1 MVNARDFR
9 QNTLFDRVNE
19 ILSDSA
25 TLRLSEDWPGVFRNT
40 FLEMIPIEDIG
51 TEFSAN
57 FGRPTKEHYSICG
70 LILLKEYFNWTT
82 QDTIDNYLYNLKIHY
97 ALMIDPDNLKL
108 GTRTLERYMKL
119 FREKELAQKL
129 MNKVSH
135 KIISSLNI
143 QVDKQRL
150 DSTHVFSNMA
160 NWSRSML
167 LFKTTKRFL
176 VQVKRHESKL
186 YYELEEELRK
196 LYDSQG
202 NWLHEAT
209 MIRNIRYGK
218 HVCTNKEQVAWD
230 MSFLI
235 QRFSSHE
242 KLANMNSYKMLC
254 RIFNEQCE
262 VDDGKIKV
270 RKHPGGEAI
279 INPSDLDASVDQ
291 KGIGYQVQ
299 VCQTFN
305 QDNCVQVITAALPQ
319 TASESDQNAIN
330 PVIEILEDNSA
341 KPKEILA
348 DSGYGSD
355 DNVMN
360 LKEKEIELVA
370 PVLGKNKAGF
380 GLENFVFDENNKII
394 ECPIGKTP
402 MSKSFNGTKGYAV
415 FSNSKCGKCPNL
427 KKCSV
432 CKYGKQNYKIEYD
445 LKRLR
450 LCDRAIYERSD
461 EFKERY
467 RFRNGIE
474 ALFGNLKQ
482 NTSLRRI
489 RFRGEIAVYS
499 SIYSILTMHN
509 IMQMVHGLESLREK
523 GKNRGNILQKMLFI
537 SHYLFKSTSRMSFE
551 PELYKKTA

>member
-1 MVNARDFR
+1 
-9 QNTLFDRVNE
+9 
-19 ILSDSA
+19 
-25 TLRLSEDWPGVFRNT
+25 
-40 FLEMIPIEDIG
+40 
-51 TEFSAN
+51 
-57 FGRPTKEHYSICG
+57 
-70 LILLKEYFNWTT
+70 
-82 QDTIDNYLYNLKIHY
+82 
-97 ALMIDPDNLKL
+97 MIDPDNLKL

-129 MNKVSH
+129 MNKVSQE
-135 KIISSLNI
+135 IISSLNI

-150 DSTHVFSNMA
+150 DSTHIFSNMA

-167 LFKTTKRFL
+167 LFKTTKCFL
-176 VQVKRHESKL
+176 IQVKRHESKL

-196 LYDSQG
+196 LYNSQG

-209 MIRNIRYGK
+209 MLRNIRYGA

-235 QRFSSHE
+235 EHFSSHE
-242 KLANMNSYKMLC
+242 KLVNMNSYKMMY

-262 VDDGKIKV
+262 QDNGKIKV
-270 RKHPGGEAI
+270 RKHPGGKAI

-305 QDNCVQVITAALPQ
+305 EDNSVQVITAALPQ
-319 TASESDQNAIN
+319 TASESDQNSIT
-330 PVIEILEDNSA
+330 PVIEILEGNNV
-341 KPKEILA
+341 KPKEMLA

-355 DNVMN
+355 ENVMN
-360 LKEKEIELVA
+360 LKEKNIDLVA
-370 PVLGKNKAGF
+370 PVLGKNKTGF
-380 GLENFVFDENNKII
+380 GLENFVFDEENKII

-402 MSKSFNGTKGYAV
+402 MSKSFDGEKGYAV
-415 FSNSKCGKCPNL
+415 FSNAKCGKCPNL

-432 CKYGKQNYKIEYD
+432 CKYGKQNYRVEYD

-450 LCDRAIYERSD
+450 LCERTIYERSD

-489 RFRGEIAVYS
+489 RFRGKIAVYS

-509 IMQMVHGLESLREK
+509 IIQMAKGLKSLNNN
-523 GKNRGNILQKMLFI
+523 GGNEEVFC
-537 SHYLFKSTSRMSFE
+537 
-551 PELYKKTA
+551 